1 MLEGLKNYW
10 EERARA
16 ARERAAED
24 VRKEAERVQVQKA
37 SLMELSEKEL
47 MVEVVMALRGLREQ
61 QDALS
66 DNVASL
72 QQQVSSLYWGLDE
85 LKSSS

>member
-16 ARERAAED
+16 ARERAAEE